1 MQNHQHPEALT
12 TMSIHHKLGVVGDVH
27 CEDAFLALAIKTLN
41 DEHVETIVCTGDLP
55 TGPGDINACCNRLR
69 KNRIATVRGNHD
81 RWLLNLELISLRNA
95 TSPSQVTQSSWQFL
109 ESLPVVIDLATPL
122 GLAQLCHGIGTEDM
136 HSIFPRQT
144 DQELA
149 DHIDLAPIVASG
161 RYALMINGHSHH
173 RMVRQFESLTIINAG
188 TLRRDHNPCFA
199 VIDFEQSQVRYWDI
213 LDQQTAV
220 PADEFPIMNSPS
232 R

>member
-1 MQNHQHPEALT
+1 MPP
-12 TMSIHHKLGVVGDVH
+12 HKIGIIGDVH

-41 DEHVETIVCTGDLP
+41 AEQVETIVCTGDLP
-55 TGPGDINACCNRLR
+55 TGPGDINACCHLLR

-81 RWLLNLELISLRNA
+81 RWLLNLELINMSNA
-95 TSPSQVTQSSWQFL
+95 TSPSQVTKASWRFL
-109 ESLPVVIDLATPL
+109 ESLPVVIDLVIPL

-149 DHIDLAPIVASG
+149 DHYYLAPIVASG
-161 RYALMINGHSHH
+161 RYSMMINGHSHH
-173 RMVRQFESLTIINAG
+173 RMVRRFESLTIINAG
-188 TLRRDHNPCFA
+188 TLRRDHSPCFA
-199 VIDFEQSQVRYWDI
+199 AIDFDRSQVRYWDI

-220 PADEFPIMNSPS
+220 PADEFQFV
-232 R
+232 